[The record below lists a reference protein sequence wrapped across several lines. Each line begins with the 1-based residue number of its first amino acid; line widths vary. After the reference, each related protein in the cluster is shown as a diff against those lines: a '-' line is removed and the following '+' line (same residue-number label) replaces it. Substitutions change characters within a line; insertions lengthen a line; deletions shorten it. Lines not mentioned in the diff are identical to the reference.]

1 MPNKKVTAAR
11 KSPKQLFNGDIQ
23 VGALLAELFGT
34 LVLTSAVL
42 ATSGNVI
49 IAALVVII
57 MTLVLGALSG
67 AHLNPAFTLGL
78 WSIRQIKPWK
88 AVGYVVAQLLG
99 AMLAVIIVSRFMTGS
114 TDAFG
119 SPLEV
124 FKVKELAGTWVPFF
138 AEAFGAV
145 LFGIGIASVVL
156 NKKVGFDAAF
166 AIGGSLLLG
175 LILATL
181 GSASVLNPAVALGLS
196 AYTTNGWTY
205 VVYALGPVAGVA
217 AGMWLY
223 KLMQWDTKTNK

>member
-1 MPNKKVTAAR
+1 MPNKKVTATK
-11 KSPKQLFNGDIQ
+11 KSATLFNGDIK

-57 MTLVLGALSG
+57 MTLVLGGLSG

-78 WSIRQIKPWK
+78 WSLRQIKPWQ

-99 AMLAVIIVSRFMTGS
+99 AMLAVIVISRFLTGQ

-119 SPLEV
+119 SPIEV
-124 FKVKELAGTWVPFF
+124 FKVKELAGTWVPFL
-138 AEAFGAV
+138 AEAMGGI
-145 LFGIGIASVVL
+145 LFGVGIASVVL
-156 NKKVGFDAAF
+156 NKKVGFEAAF

-175 LILATL
+175 LVLATL
-181 GSASVLNPAVALGLS
+181 GSGSILNPAVALGAS

-223 KLMQWDTKTNK
+223 KLMQWGNKAGK